1 MDTLECYRLEIDEI
15 DKQMTSLFEKRMN
28 LSKKICEY
36 KIKKN
41 MPVYQKDREDKV
53 IKKNISYLKDK
64 DYELFLKN
72 YYTNIMYLSRLI
84 QNKIINKK
92 EFKFKDIVPKVKYE
106 NYRIGYQGVSGSFSE
121 EAMNIYFKE
130 TISSKHYSNF
140 EDLFIALKGNEID
153 YAIIPVEN
161 SSTGGISKVY
171 DLLNKYDFYIVG
183 EECIKINQNLVG
195 IKGSKIEDIKE
206 VYSHPQGFEQ
216 SSEFFTQYNKL
227 KLIPYSNTAISA
239 KLVSELNDKSKAA
252 IASDKA
258 AKIYNLDIIK
268 ENINDIEDNYT
279 KFAIIGKDL
288 ELNSNC
294 NKSSMIFSIEHEVGS
309 LYNILGYFAR
319 HNINLTKIES
329 RPIKNT
335 PWKYLFYVDIEG
347 NINDSNVIDSIEIV
361 KEECEYF
368 KFLGSYPKCKI

>member
-1 MDTLECYRLEIDEI
+1 
-15 DKQMTSLFEKRMN
+15 
-28 LSKKICEY
+28 
-36 KIKKN
+36 

-161 SSTGGISKVY
+161 SSTGGITKVY

-347 NINDSNVIDSIEIV
+347 NINDLNVRDSIEIV